1 MAWDGLVQAGV
12 EASGLKCMPSAEA
25 NVYMPSVLPLL
36 GPPHVAII
44 LIRSSAGTA
53 GLLSMNTVPVS

>member
-1 MAWDGLVQAGV
+1 
-12 EASGLKCMPSAEA
+12 MPSAEA